1 MEFGVVFYDQNI
13 GCESKHFS
21 KSARILD
28 LTPESFST
36 RRELPE
42 SGPNTSVGILGVEFL
57 TFEVEFRIFVPQTHI
72 KFCDFS
78 ESTRRMAYPRDVS
91 THTI

>member
-1 MEFGVVFYDQNI
+1 MSRRELKPRRCGFLELGLFFMTKNI
-13 GCESKHFS
+13 GCESKLFS
-21 KSARILD
+21 KIARILD

-57 TFEVEFRIFVPQTHI
+57 TFEVEFRILIPQTYHNV
-72 KFCDFS
+72 
-78 ESTRRMAYPRDVS
+78 P
-91 THTI
+91 